1 MVSRNRVTLI
11 ALVLTVLFSNIS
23 YAYGDSEQIQI
34 DPSKI
39 NKKTIKESLDVKS
52 NTVQLQPI
60 QPRGLGPNKQALEL
74 INESK
79 IMFDVQEEEE
89 KSKLEGHGGLIPVR
103 VVVKDDDSEENIG
116 VNEAK
121 FEKQLTLKFEEELKY
136 ERVSYRTYDMS
147 VTRDQLSVLESLDVV
162 KHIYKQP
169 ESEDEIYIACC
180 ENNSRSSTANNYG
193 IDHKTP
199 KQE

>member
-1 MVSRNRVTLI
+1 M
-11 ALVLTVLFSNIS
+11 
-23 YAYGDSEQIQI
+23 E
-34 DPSKI
+34 
-39 NKKTIKESLDVKS
+39 
-52 NTVQLQPI
+52 PI
-60 QPRGLGPNKQALEL
+60 QPRGLNPNKQALEL
-74 INESK
+74 KVESK
-79 IMFDVQEEEE
+79 IEFDVQEEEE
-89 KSKLEGHGGLIPVR
+89 KSKLEGFGGLIPVR
-103 VVVKDDDSEENIG
+103 VVVKDDDSEKNIG

-121 FEKQLTLKFEEELKY
+121 FEKQLNLKFQEELKY
-136 ERVSYRTYDMS
+136 ERVRYRRYDMV
-147 VTRDQLSVLESLDVV
+147 VTKEQLGVLESMDVV